1 MQDMLTEMFEKRV
14 FVVGELASMLR
25 SALRG
30 AWLISIDYGFD
41 GANEFV
47 TIEYMAADGRR
58 ETYVN
63 VTCDSKWAIAKDV
76 MKAVSELYD

>member
-1 MQDMLTEMFEKRV
+1 MQDMLTEMLEKRI

-25 SALRG
+25 CALRG
-30 AWLISIDYGFD
+30 GWLTSIDYGFD

-47 TIEYMAADGRR
+47 TIEHMAADGRR
-58 ETYVN
+58 ETRVN

-76 MKAVSELYD
+76 MRAVSELYD